1 MAPDGCCI
9 LPKGTTM
16 QHQNQPVTLLRL
28 PAVMARIGYGRS
40 KVYDMIGKG
49 EFPQPIKMGARTV
62 AWPSDQI
69 DAWIAQRI
77 QAAQSM

>member
-1 MAPDGCCI
+1 
-9 LPKGTTM
+9 M
-16 QHQNQPVTLLRL
+16 QPQQQNQQITLLRL

-49 EFPQPIKMGARTV
+49 EFPPPIKMGARTV

-69 DAWIAQRI
+69 DTWIAERI
-77 QAAQSM
+77 QSAQNA

>member
-1 MAPDGCCI
+1 
-9 LPKGTTM
+9 M

-49 EFPQPIKMGARTV
+49 EFPAPIKMGARTV

-77 QAAQSM
+77 QSAQSI

>member
-1 MAPDGCCI
+1 
-9 LPKGTTM
+9 M

-49 EFPQPIKMGARTV
+49 EFPSPIKMGARTV

-69 DAWIAQRI
+69 DEWIAQRI
-77 QAAQSM
+77 QSAQSM